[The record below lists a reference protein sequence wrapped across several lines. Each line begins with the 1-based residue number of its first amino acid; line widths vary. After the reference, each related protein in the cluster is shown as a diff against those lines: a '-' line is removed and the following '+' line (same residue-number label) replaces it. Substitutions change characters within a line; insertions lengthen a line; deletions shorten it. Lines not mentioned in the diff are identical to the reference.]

1 MHNGNHRKSIKK
13 TRINEAMQ
21 REISR
26 IIREE
31 VKDPRIPLMTSVTRA
46 EVTGDLRYAN
56 VYISIYGDDTQKS
69 EAMKA
74 LSKATPFIRS
84 KAAQGLNLRHT
95 PEIKFVLDDAIEYG
109 VNMISKINRL
119 MKEEGQNEE

>member
-1 MHNGNHRKSIKK
+1 MHNKSPKKSIKK

-21 REISR
+21 REVSR

-31 VKDPRIPLMTSVTRA
+31 VKDPRIPLMTSVTHA

-84 KAAQGLNLRHT
+84 KAASGLNLRYT
-95 PEIKFVLDDAIEYG
+95 PEIKFILDDAIEYG
-109 VNMISKINRL
+109 VNMISKINEI
-119 MKEEGQNEE
+119 MKEESHEE